1 MASLTSMIGI
11 LLKGS
16 RTILLVAV
24 FAGLV
29 GGLSGAGLV
38 ALVNT
43 ALSHDSHST
52 TAIGGWF
59 AGICLLFVLARIAS
73 SSMILRLG
81 ENAVFELR
89 LRLSRQILN
98 APFRRLQEL
107 GAPRLLASLT
117 EDISTISE
125 VFAAIPWLC
134 INGAV
139 VLGCLVY
146 LGWLS
151 WRVFLFVIVFTALGI
166 VIFFALNHRAV
177 RALRIAREHD
187 GELYSH
193 FRGLTEGV
201 KELKLHRLRREA
213 FLSEALKA
221 TATAC
226 RRYRI
231 GGETIFIHAANWSYG
246 LFYGLIGLILFALP
260 AWQHL
265 AGETLSGSI
274 LAILFMMGPL
284 SGLLDTLPSLSRASV
299 AFAKVNAL
307 EKELDSH
314 VVSEVGIRPYIQ
326 PPPVT
331 LELVNVTHRYHRD
344 LEGTD
349 FKLGPLDFSLHP
361 GELIFL
367 IGGNGSGKTTLAFL
381 LVGLYV
387 PESGEL
393 RLNGEPVTDSNR
405 DGYRE
410 HFSAVFSDFYLFDH
424 LFGVPSGLEQ
434 KGREYL
440 VRFQLDHKVQIK
452 NGAFSTTELSQGQRK
467 RLALLTA
474 YLEDRPIYVFD
485 EWAADQDPL
494 FKKLFYT
501 TLLPDLKA
509 RGKTIVVI
517 THDDQ
522 YFHVADRCIKLES
535 GRFAEYRPSEPLSDS
550 MTSAGVRAGSSPLTT

>member
-1 MASLTSMIGI
+1 
-11 LLKGS
+11 
-16 RTILLVAV
+16 

-52 TAIGGWF
+52 RAIGGWF
-59 AGICLLFVLARIAS
+59 AGVCLLFVLARIAS

-81 ENAVFELR
+81 ENAVFK
-89 LRLSRQILN
+89 LRLSLSHQILK

-125 VFAAIPWLC
+125 AFAAIPWLC

-151 WRVFLFVIVFTALGI
+151 WLVLLFVVVFTALGI
-166 VIFFALNHRAV
+166 LIFFTLKDRAV
-177 RALRIAREHD
+177 HALKIAREHD

-213 FLSEALKA
+213 FLSEALEA

-231 GGETIFIHAANWSYG
+231 AGETIFIHAANLGNG
-246 LFYGLIGLILFALP
+246 LFYVLIGLILFALP

-265 AGETLSGSI
+265 AGETLSGST

-284 SGLLDTLPSLSRASV
+284 SGLLDTLPRLSRASV
-299 AFAKVNAL
+299 AFAKLNAL
-307 EKELDSH
+307 ENELDSH
-314 VVSEVGIRPYIQ
+314 VVGEVVVRPHIQ
-326 PPPVT
+326 PPAVT
-331 LELVNVTHRYHRD
+331 LELVNVIHRYHRD
-344 LEGTD
+344 PEGTN
-349 FKLGPLDFSLHP
+349 FKLGPLDFSLNP

-387 PESGEL
+387 PSGEL

-410 HFSAVFSDFYLFDH
+410 HFSAVFSDFYLFDR
-424 LFGVPSGLEQ
+424 LFGVPSELEQ

-440 VRFQLDHKVQIK
+440 VRFHLDHKVQIN

-467 RLALLTA
+467 WLALLTA

-501 TLLPDLKA
+501 TLLPELKA

-522 YFHVADRCIKLES
+522 YFDVADRCIKLES

-550 MTSAGVRAGSSPLTT
+550 MTTAGVRMVGGRVPEQTRTG